1 MLFRLCSIIFHP
13 SKRGW
18 DTSTHFN
25 ICLRCWRVS
34 QTFHLSQAQEKT
46 RLGVRITWH
55 CLQKNLGMSQSPIPE
70 PTVQRFI
77 WDYMKIGNCFQICKT
92 TVNIFA
98 QTLHDNITKVRRIL
112 FDEDGSVDVQWI
124 YCPSS
129 INHVHK
135 TRKIQRQSQ
144 PNAIRKDSVFSLTL
158 NRHRAKKKNKW

>member
-92 TVNIFA
+92 IVNIFA

-112 FDEDGSVDVQWI
+112 FEENGTD
-124 YCPSS
+124 SS
-129 INHVHK
+129 HLLVVVLMYSGFTVPLASTTYTKHVK
-135 TRKIQRQSQ
+135 YRDKVNLMQ
-144 PNAIRKDSVFSLTL
+144 
-158 NRHRAKKKNKW
+158 